1 MVKKPSQQ
9 KTDKDG
15 DTEFFAPVKT
25 GYLQTD
31 TDTGAGAGI
40 PPPPPPAPAAPAPAQ
55 APERAAPAPAQAPER
70 AARPPAKPQP
80 AKPQPAKPP
89 APAPIDM
96 STPKGAS
103 DALAATMVQ
112 SFVERMKAAA
122 KAKGGHL
129 TVQDMEEMQDE
140 FDRQTQALSGAL
152 ERSFGAYV
160 KAQERS
166 TWDQQRNFPFDRL
179 MVKKFS
185 GLFKDGDALGPDDL
199 CRRMLPGFFVAL
211 GMMLGPD
218 VIEDYQEKLRVVV
231 ARVRDDGKDVF
242 NWDDVYKDQTAKGI
256 ALNAEVEIAQH
267 FDEYDK
273 RSEWFINMVNGHLSA
288 VDTDTHAKVRD
299 WEMSPGGFKQFLK
312 GLLCDIRAQ
321 LDTDSGKMA
330 ITKKYGAE
338 TCAEL
343 FDILRNIE

>member
-1 MVKKPSQQ
+1 MGKTPSQQ
-9 KTDKDG
+9 KADDAG
-15 DTEFFAPVKT
+15 GAEFFAPVSSGYQKT
-25 GYLQTD
+25 D
-31 TDTGAGAGI
+31 VDPSAGAGM
-40 PPPPPPAPAAPAPAQ
+40 PPPPAVAPAPPAA
-55 APERAAPAPAQAPER
+55 APPPAVAPAP
-70 AARPPAKPQP
+70 PPAANPGAP
-80 AKPQPAKPP
+80 AAKPA

-96 STPKGAS
+96 SSPKGAS
-103 DALAATMVQ
+103 DALATTMVQ
-112 SFVERMKAAA
+112 GFVEQMKAAA

-129 TVQDMEEMQDE
+129 TVQDMEDMQAD

-185 GLFKDGDALGPDDL
+185 DLFKDGDGLGPDDL

-218 VIEDYQEKLRVVV
+218 VIEEYQEKLRAVV
-231 ARVRDDGKDVF
+231 ARVRDDIQGVF
-242 NWDDVYKDQTAKGI
+242 NWENVYRDQTAKGI
-256 ALNAEVEIAQH
+256 SLSAEVEIAQH
-267 FDEYDK
+267 FDEYEK
-273 RSEWFINMVNGHLSA
+273 RAEWFINMINGHLTA
-288 VDTDTHAKVRD
+288 IDADAHANVRN
-299 WEMSPGGFKQFLK
+299 WQMSPQGFKAFLR
-312 GLLCDIRAQ
+312 GMLSDLRDQ

-338 TCAEL
+338 TCADL
-343 FDILRNIE
+343 FDIFRNFE

>member
-1 MVKKPSQQ
+1 
-9 KTDKDG
+9 
-15 DTEFFAPVKT
+15 
-25 GYLQTD
+25 
-31 TDTGAGAGI
+31 
-40 PPPPPPAPAAPAPAQ
+40 
-55 APERAAPAPAQAPER
+55 
-70 AARPPAKPQP
+70 
-80 AKPQPAKPP
+80 
-89 APAPIDM
+89 M
-96 STPKGAS
+96 STPKGVS
-103 DALAATMVQ
+103 DALATTMVE

-129 TVQDMEEMQDE
+129 TVQDMEDMQED
-140 FDRQTQALSGAL
+140 FDRQAQALSGAL
-152 ERSFGAYV
+152 ESSFGAYV

-218 VIEDYQEKLRVVV
+218 VIEEYQEKLRVVV
-231 ARVRDDGKDVF
+231 DRVRGDGKGVF
-242 NWDDVYKDQTAKGI
+242 NWDDVYKDPNAKGI
-256 ALNAEVEIAQH
+256 ALSAEIEIAQN

-288 VDTDTHAKVRD
+288 VDAGTHANVRN
-299 WEMSPGGFKQFLK
+299 WEMSPNGFKRFLRR
-312 GLLCDIRAQ
+312 LLIDLRGQ

-338 TCAEL
+338 TCADL
-343 FDILRNIE
+343 FDILRNFE

>member
-1 MVKKPSQQ
+1 MGKTPSQQ
-9 KTDKDG
+9 KADG
-15 DTEFFAPVKT
+15 AGGAEFFAPVTSGYQKT
-25 GYLQTD
+25 D
-31 TDTGAGAGI
+31 IDPSAGAGMS
-40 PPPPPPAPAAPAPAQ
+40 PPPLAAARPQPAAPQSAPPPPA
-55 APERAAPAPAQAPER
+55 
-70 AARPPAKPQP
+70 AKPT
-80 AKPQPAKPP
+80 

-103 DALAATMVQ
+103 DALATTMVQ
-112 SFVERMKAAA
+112 GFVEQMKAAA

-129 TVQDMEEMQDE
+129 SVQDMESMQED

-152 ERSFGAYV
+152 EKSFGAYV

-185 GLFKDGDALGPDDL
+185 DLFKDGNGLGPDDL

-218 VIEDYQEKLRVVV
+218 VIEGYQEKLRVVV
-231 ARVRDDGKDVF
+231 ARVRDDIQGVF
-242 NWDDVYKDQTAKGI
+242 NWENVYRDQTAKGI
-256 ALNAEVEIAQH
+256 SLSAEVEIAQY
-267 FDEYDK
+267 FDEYEK
-273 RSEWFINMVNGHLSA
+273 RAEWFINMINGHLTA
-288 VDTDTHAKVRD
+288 VDADAHANVRN
-299 WEMSPGGFKQFLK
+299 WRISAQGFKAFLR
-312 GLLCDIRAQ
+312 GMLSDLRAQ
-321 LDTDSGKMA
+321 LNSDSGKMA

-338 TCAEL
+338 TCADL

>member
-9 KTDKDG
+9 KADEDG
-15 DTEFFAPVKT
+15 DAEFFAPVT
-25 GYLQTD
+25 SGYKQTD
-31 TDTGAGAGI
+31 TALDAGT
-40 PPPPPPAPAAPAPAQ
+40 PPPPAEPQPAPAPPPA
-55 APERAAPAPAQAPER
+55 AAP
-70 AARPPAKPQP
+70 PPAKT
-80 AKPQPAKPP
+80 
-89 APAPIDM
+89 PAPIDM

-103 DALAATMVQ
+103 DALATTMVQ
-112 SFVERMKAAA
+112 GFVERMKAAA

-129 TVQDMEEMQDE
+129 TVQDMEDMQEE

-160 KAQERS
+160 KAHERS

-185 GLFKDGDALGPDDL
+185 GLFKDGDGLGPDDL

-218 VIEDYQEKLRVVV
+218 VIEEYQDKLRAVVK
-231 ARVRDDGKDVF
+231 RVRDDGKGVF
-242 NWDDVYKDQTAKGI
+242 NWEFVYKDQTAKGI

-273 RSEWFINMVNGHLSA
+273 RSEWFINMINGHLTA
-288 VDTDTHAKVRD
+288 VEADAHPKVRD
-299 WEMSPGGFKQFLK
+299 WQMSAEGFKAFMRGMLSDL
-312 GLLCDIRAQ
+312 GAQ
-321 LDTDSGKMA
+321 LDSDSGKMA

-338 TCAEL
+338 TCADL
-343 FDILRNIE
+343 FDIFAHFQ